1 VRINEQRR
9 RDFAA
14 LFCIQDTNSLAQARS
29 AIVQSNGSLAK
40 DNVFMSKF
48 VAECRKAGVLTCL
61 AVQLICAGSAAQA
74 QMPPEKPQE
83 ATVAPAQ
90 PAIPYR
96 DSQLY
101 CKNIAEAASDAR
113 IQWQTW
119 KMIALE
125 GRLQARIAELQRKE
139 REFEAWVE
147 RREQL
152 LEQVE
157 DQVVSIIGRMRPT
170 AAAEQL
176 STTEEEAAVGVLL
189 KLKARVASAILDE
202 MEPAR
207 AAQLTQTMMGFT
219 DPEIQR
225 RF

>member
-1 VRINEQRR
+1 
-9 RDFAA
+9 
-14 LFCIQDTNSLAQARS
+14 
-29 AIVQSNGSLAK
+29 
-40 DNVFMSKF
+40 MSKF
-48 VAECRKAGVLTCL
+48 VAERRKAGVLTCL

-139 REFEAWVE
+139 ASSRPGSSAG
-147 RREQL
+147 EQL

-157 DQVVSIIGRMRPT
+157 DQVVRS
-170 AAAEQL
+170 
-176 STTEEEAAVGVLL
+176 
-189 KLKARVASAILDE
+189 
-202 MEPAR
+202 
-207 AAQLTQTMMGFT
+207 
-219 DPEIQR
+219 
-225 RF
+225 

>member
-1 VRINEQRR
+1 
-9 RDFAA
+9 
-14 LFCIQDTNSLAQARS
+14 
-29 AIVQSNGSLAK
+29 
-40 DNVFMSKF
+40 MSKF
-48 VAECRKAGVLTCL
+48 VDECRKAGVLTCL
-61 AVQLICAGSAAQA
+61 VLQLICAVSAAQA
-74 QMPPEKPQE
+74 QTPPQKPQE
-83 ATVAPAQ
+83 AAAAPAQ

-176 STTEEEAAVGVLL
+176 STTEEDAAVGVLL

-207 AAQLTQTMMGFT
+207 AAQLTQTMLGFT
-219 DPEIQR
+219 DPEVQR